1 MKFVRWNWETEPINS
16 NFDVDPDKGL
26 DSGYFLM
33 IQSHQ
38 IQQLGLPTLKDLGD
52 NLKWHLQGC
61 NPHVS

>member
-16 NFDVDPDKGL
+16 NFGVDPDKGL

-38 IQQLGLPTLKDLGD
+38 VQQLGLPTLKDLGD
-52 NLKWHLQGC
+52 NLK
-61 NPHVS
+61 